1 MGSSNLIVLFN
12 TESRRSQRPLAEKI
26 SCAQR
31 VQGSP
36 DFAMFLFN
44 DPVEVKFLIMAM
56 LCSQVRVA
64 VESTQTG

>member
-1 MGSSNLIVLFN
+1 
-12 TESRRSQRPLAEKI
+12 
-26 SCAQR
+26 
-31 VQGSP
+31 
-36 DFAMFLFN
+36 MFLFN